1 MTSMAWLQLGAITS
15 LGATLAI
22 IVYAL
27 GSHEPARSPR
37 TGVRGLKRQRA
48 LDAGGSFAALEPL
61 IRNIAGWM
69 AYIPAPNLRRQVER
83 NIVLGGEWL
92 GLNANEFFA
101 LSTLSTLFFGAMG
114 IVAANAME
122 LGPIIV
128 VFFAV
133 IGVTFPHIRLIGEI
147 QDRQK
152 AVSRGLPGGIDL
164 AALCMGA
171 GLDFPGAIRQIVDK
185 TTDRTDP
192 LPEELSRILQ
202 ELDLGHTR
210 RQALENFAHR
220 IPTESV
226 QDFVGAVV
234 QAEEKG
240 NPLAEVLRI
249 QARMLRMRRSVAAE
263 EAAAKAAVMLMG
275 PLMLI
280 FCAIILILLGPFIIN
295 GMQSGF

>member
-1 MTSMAWLQLGAITS
+1 MNTTLWLQIGAI
-15 LGATLAI
+15 LAI
-22 IVYAL
+22 GFAFSVLIYTL
-27 GSHEPARSPR
+27 GSHEPSRSPR
-37 TGVRGLKRQRA
+37 TGMRGLKRQRA
-48 LDAGGSFAALEPL
+48 LDAKGSFATIEPL
-61 IRNIAGWM
+61 VRLIAGWM
-69 AYIPAPNLRRQVER
+69 AYIPAPRARRQIER

-92 GLNANEFFA
+92 GLNTNEFFA
-101 LSTLSTLFFGAMG
+101 LSILSTLFFLGLGFGAAH
-114 IVAANAME
+114 VME
-122 LGPIIV
+122 LSATFAI
-128 VFFAV
+128 FFAV
-133 IGVTFPHIRLIGEI
+133 IGATFPHTRLTGEI

-152 AVSRGLPGGIDL
+152 AVSRGLPGSIDL

-185 TTDRTDP
+185 TTDRNDP
-192 LPEELSRILQ
+192 LPEEFTRILQ

-210 RQALENFAHR
+210 RQALENFANR

-263 EAAAKAAVMLMG
+263 EAAARAAVMLMG

>member
-1 MTSMAWLQLGAITS
+1 MTATLLFRLGAILS
-15 LGATLAI
+15 VGAALAVF
-22 IVYAL
+22 VYQL
-27 GSHEPARSPR
+27 GSQEPLRSPR
-37 TGVRGLKRQRA
+37 TGMRGLKRQRA
-48 LDAGGSFAALEPL
+48 LDAGGLFAACEPL
-61 IRNIAGWM
+61 IRLVAGWM
-69 AYIPAPNLRRQVER
+69 AYFPALEWRRKVDR
-83 NIVLGGEWL
+83 DLVMGGDWL
-92 GLNANEFFA
+92 GLNTNEFMAIHLLSAVGAGIFGIFA
-101 LSTLSTLFFGAMG
+101 CEAVEMSRVFAIFFVTVGA
-114 IVAANAME
+114 ALPQA
-122 LGPIIV
+122 
-128 VFFAV
+128 
-133 IGVTFPHIRLIGEI
+133 RLTGEI

-152 AVSRGLPGGIDL
+152 AISRGLPGAIDL
-164 AALCMGA
+164 ASLCMGA

-185 TTDRTDP
+185 SVDQTDP
-192 LPEELSRILQ
+192 LPEEFGRILQ

-210 RQALENFAHR
+210 RQALENFADR
-220 IPTESV
+220 VPVEAV

-295 GMQSGF
+295 GLQSGF